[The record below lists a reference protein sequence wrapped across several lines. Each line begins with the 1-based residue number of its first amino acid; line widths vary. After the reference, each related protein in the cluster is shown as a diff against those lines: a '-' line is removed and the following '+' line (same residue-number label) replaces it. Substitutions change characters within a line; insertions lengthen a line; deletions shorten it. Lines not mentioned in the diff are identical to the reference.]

1 MGVYNVHGGHNRIV
15 PGAGHYLD
23 EVTEDRKITAGV
35 IALLQASGHTAYNC
49 TDDVGK
55 TVGANLANIVAKC
68 NAAYCRSGYFHSP
81 ECGEGRSGRRKD
93 KRCGSVRIQYQ
104 L

>member
-23 EVTEDRKITAGV
+23 EVTEDRRITAGV

-55 TVGANLANIVAKC
+55 M
-68 NAAYCRSGYFHSP
+68 
-81 ECGEGRSGRRKD
+81 
-93 KRCGSVRIQYQ
+93 
-104 L
+104 

>member
-35 IALLQASGHTAYNC
+35 ITLLQASGHTVHNC

-68 NAAYCRSGYFHSP
+68 NTHSADLDISIHQNAARVDPGD
-81 ECGEGRSGRRKD
+81 GKT
-93 KRCGSVRIQYQ
+93 
-104 L
+104 

>member
-1 MGVYNVHGGHNRIV
+1 MGTYNVHGGHNRIV

-23 EVTEDRKITAGV
+23 EVTEDRRITAGV

-68 NAAYCRSGYFHSP
+68 NTHSADLIFP
-81 ECGEGRSGRRKD
+81 FTRMRPRWIGRWKNQRR
-93 KRCGSVRIQYQ
+93 GSVRIQHQ

>member
-35 IALLQASGHTAYNC
+35 ITLLQASGHTVHNC
-49 TDDVGK
+49 TDDVGNNEVYHGGK
-55 TVGANLANIVAKC
+55 ESSQIQKKAESSSNYIWNSAGI
-68 NAAYCRSGYFHSP
+68 YCVLYSYICFKSKGT
-81 ECGEGRSGRRKD
+81 D
-93 KRCGSVRIQYQ
+93 I
-104 L
+104 

>member
-35 IALLQASGHTAYNC
+35 ITLLQASGHTVHNC

-55 TVGANLANIVAKC
+55 
-68 NAAYCRSGYFHSP
+68 
-81 ECGEGRSGRRKD
+81 
-93 KRCGSVRIQYQ
+93 Q
-104 L
+104 

>member
-35 IALLQASGHTAYNC
+35 IALLQAYGHTA
-49 TDDVGK
+49 
-55 TVGANLANIVAKC
+55 
-68 NAAYCRSGYFHSP
+68 
-81 ECGEGRSGRRKD
+81 
-93 KRCGSVRIQYQ
+93 
-104 L
+104 